1 MHCETHTNMQTRTH
15 KYTNTKHVNT
25 NTHTHAK
32 ESTVSKFTLC
42 AFHVCQRRLYKGEQ
56 TVFMVQQAATVVL
69 ICAYKTVYGATLNT
83 SSAVQRE
90 QTNRRLRQALPHSE
104 LMLVLEQLDS
114 PSTSCTS
121 VRADSRKEKR
131 KVFSEQN
138 PLDIKGRVLQR
149 RYRVAPPV

>member
-1 MHCETHTNMQTRTH
+1 M
-15 KYTNTKHVNT
+15 
-25 NTHTHAK
+25 
-32 ESTVSKFTLC
+32 SKFTLC

-69 ICAYKTVYGATLNT
+69 ICAYKTVYGETLNT
-83 SSAVQRE
+83 SSALAVQRE

-138 PLDIKGRVLQR
+138 PLDIEGWVLQR